1 MGLNIKN
8 PETVRL
14 AREVAALTGESITGA
29 IAEALRERL
38 ECLRRK
44 QQDIGL
50 AERLLA
56 IGRETAPRLKGGP
69 KSTEIGDFLYD
80 ERGLPK

>member
-8 PETVRL
+8 PETIRL
-14 AREVAALTGESITGA
+14 ARELAALTGESLTGA
-29 IAEALRERL
+29 ITVALSERL
-38 ECLRRK
+38 ACVRRK
-44 QQDIGL
+44 EERTGL

-56 IGRETAPRLKGGP
+56 IGREVAPRLKGGP